1 MAVWA
6 QSCSAAWAMVCV
18 LWCLLSVTAERLLL
32 SPAAPELFSCG
43 SVFQSRKR
51 QKAASETESGECYR
65 SPFRKPLVQLTNR
78 PHCLDSS
85 QHVSG
90 GCCLLTQLAS
100 PSASMAPFNQRCYGS
115 ATHTQSLL
123 ERLFASSTPSML
135 KEVWGENF
143 L

>member
-65 SPFRKPLVQLTNR
+65 SPFRKPLAQLTNR

-90 GCCLLTQLAS
+90 GCCW
-100 PSASMAPFNQRCYGS
+100 
-115 ATHTQSLL
+115 HTQSSLSKQVQVPPWPHL
-123 ERLFASSTPSML
+123 IRGVM
-135 KEVWGENF
+135 EVPRTHKVFWRGF
-143 L
+143 LPAPTFQC